1 MHGCEDIS
9 STRTD
14 PHLDLQNF
22 FPCPPPVYGTVQRG
36 SLIPVP
42 DVLQYRDQLEEI
54 NLLTGRIH
62 ALSDAIEAK
71 GFYPAGGA
79 ELADAIQAAVQTK
92 TSGRMLVP
100 ISNWAAFGGTKDVII
115 WLPID
120 MIATTITALVSLRK
134 QVIEDIYQIMG
145 LSDIMRGATDPNETL
160 GAQQL
165 KTQYGSTRIRDKQQE
180 MVRLARDLVEIT
192 SEIITEKF
200 DDVTI
205 IEMSQTQRPT
215 QQMQQQKMAQ
225 IQQMLHAGPAD
236 DAEPAGAAARP
247 VAGPKQMQQQMAA
260 GSCRSFAEDVRR
272 SRRSIRC

>member
-1 MHGCEDIS
+1 MARTIASGRNSGKSGIKNSGRGCGSREGCEDI
-9 STRTD
+9 
-14 PHLDLQNF
+14 LDEDDATPRIAEF
-22 FPCPPPVYGTVQRG
+22 FPCPKPAYGTVQRG
-36 SLIPVP
+36 SLVPVP

-62 ALSDAIEAK
+62 ALSDALEVK

-79 ELADAIQAAVQTK
+79 EIADAVQAAIQIK

-100 ISNWAAFGGTKDVII
+100 ISNWAAFGGSKEVII

-120 MIATTITALVSLRK
+120 MIATTIQALVLLRK

-180 MVRLARDLVEIT
+180 LVRLARDLVEI
-192 SEIITEKF
+192 SW
-200 DDVTI
+200 
-205 IEMSQTQRPT
+205 
-215 QQMQQQKMAQ
+215 
-225 IQQMLHAGPAD
+225 
-236 DAEPAGAAARP
+236 
-247 VAGPKQMQQQMAA
+247 
-260 GSCRSFAEDVRR
+260 RSSPRSSIPRR
-272 SRRSIRC
+272 SSR